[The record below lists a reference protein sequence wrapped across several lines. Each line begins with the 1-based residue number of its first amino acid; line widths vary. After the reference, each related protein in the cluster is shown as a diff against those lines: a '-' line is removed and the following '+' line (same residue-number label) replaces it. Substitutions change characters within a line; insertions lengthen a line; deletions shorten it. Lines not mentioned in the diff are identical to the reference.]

1 MDKKTKKQ
9 KEKIK
14 HRAINWK
21 LVSEFCRGTAG
32 HFILGTLGIVFAALS
47 AYCIPLITSFTID
60 YVLIGYAEEGYSGG
74 IAVAPWIER
83 LIDSIGGIPFLEQH
97 LYIMGIALIAATGV
111 NALSVYIRR
120 SQIAYGAETMSYNM
134 RNRLYSHLANVPYD
148 YYKHIS
154 SGDIIQRC
162 TSDVDTIRRFVTNQ
176 LLEIIRTIVM
186 IVAAAIIMFTLN
198 PKLAAFSVMIMPFLA
213 VASFVYFK
221 FVKDQF
227 TLSDEAE
234 GKLSAVIQENVSGMR
249 VVRAFG
255 QQRSEFENFT
265 EKNADFRKKN
275 DKLLM
280 MLAYYWG
287 CTDGFG
293 YLQIGI
299 SLVAGI
305 ILALRKEISVGEM
318 LVFSSYT
325 SMLVWHVRQLGR
337 TLADL
342 GKASVSLGRIDE
354 ILEVPPEQ
362 EPGKALTPE
371 IHGDIEFRHVNFG
384 YEDGQEVLKDITF
397 TAKRG
402 ETVAILGSTGSGK
415 SSLVRCCKGCTH
427 AAAVK
432 FLSTA

>member
-83 LIDSIGGIPFLEQH
+83 IIDSIGGIPFLEQH

-249 VVRAFG
+249 VVRAA
-255 QQRSEFENFT
+255 NL
-265 EKNADFRKKN
+265 K
-275 DKLLM
+275 
-280 MLAYYWG
+280 
-287 CTDGFG
+287 
-293 YLQIGI
+293 
-299 SLVAGI
+299 
-305 ILALRKEISVGEM
+305 
-318 LVFSSYT
+318 T
-325 SMLVWHVRQLGR
+325 SRRR
-337 TLADL
+337 TL
-342 GKASVSLGRIDE
+342 I
-354 ILEVPPEQ
+354 
-362 EPGKALTPE
+362 
-371 IHGDIEFRHVNFG
+371 F
-384 YEDGQEVLKDITF
+384 
-397 TAKRG
+397 AKR
-402 ETVAILGSTGSGK
+402 TIS
-415 SSLVRCCKGCTH
+415 
-427 AAAVK
+427 
-432 FLSTA
+432 FL

>member
-1 MDKKTKKQ
+1 MTVY
-9 KEKIK
+9 E
-14 HRAINWK
+14 AI
-21 LVSEFCRGTAG
+21 
-32 HFILGTLGIVFAALS
+32 AALVQ
-47 AYCIPLITSFTID
+47 YGID
-60 YVLIGYAEEGYSGG
+60 TGLTPEC
-74 IAVAPWIER
+74 ER
-83 LIDSIGGIPFLEQH
+83 I
-97 LYIMGIALIAATGV
+97 YT
-111 NALSVYIRR
+111 
-120 SQIAYGAETMSYNM
+120 
-134 RNRLYSHLANVPYD
+134 
-148 YYKHIS
+148 
-154 SGDIIQRC
+154 
-162 TSDVDTIRRFVTNQ
+162 TNQ

-293 YLQIGI
+293 YLQIGM

-305 ILALRKEISVGEM
+305 I
-318 LVFSSYT
+318 
-325 SMLVWHVRQLGR
+325 
-337 TLADL
+337 
-342 GKASVSLGRIDE
+342 
-354 ILEVPPEQ
+354 
-362 EPGKALTPE
+362 
-371 IHGDIEFRHVNFG
+371 
-384 YEDGQEVLKDITF
+384 
-397 TAKRG
+397 
-402 ETVAILGSTGSGK
+402 
-415 SSLVRCCKGCTH
+415 
-427 AAAVK
+427 
-432 FLSTA
+432 

>member
-120 SQIAYGAETMSYNM
+120 SQITYGAETMSYNM

-162 TSDVDTIRRFVTNQ
+162 TS
-176 LLEIIRTIVM
+176 
-186 IVAAAIIMFTLN
+186 
-198 PKLAAFSVMIMPFLA
+198 A
-213 VASFVYFK
+213 VSYAHRML
-221 FVKDQF
+221 
-227 TLSDEAE
+227 TP
-234 GKLSAVIQENVSGMR
+234 SAG
-249 VVRAFG
+249 
-255 QQRSEFENFT
+255 
-265 EKNADFRKKN
+265 
-275 DKLLM
+275 L
-280 MLAYYWG
+280 
-287 CTDGFG
+287 
-293 YLQIGI
+293 LQI
-299 SLVAGI
+299 SCLKSFAQ
-305 ILALRKEISVGEM
+305 
-318 LVFSSYT
+318 SS
-325 SMLVWHVRQLGR
+325 
-337 TLADL
+337 
-342 GKASVSLGRIDE
+342 
-354 ILEVPPEQ
+354 
-362 EPGKALTPE
+362 
-371 IHGDIEFRHVNFG
+371 
-384 YEDGQEVLKDITF
+384 
-397 TAKRG
+397 
-402 ETVAILGSTGSGK
+402 
-415 SSLVRCCKGCTH
+415 
-427 AAAVK
+427 
-432 FLSTA
+432 

>member
-325 SMLVWHVRQLGR
+325 SMLVWPVRQLGR

-354 ILEVPPEQ
+354 ILEVPSEK

-371 IHGDIEFRHVNFG
+371 IHGDIEFRHVDFG

-402 ETVAILGSTGSGK
+402 ETVAIH
-415 SSLVRCCKGCTH
+415 RFRQIQPC
-427 AAAVK
+427 AAAAKAVHMPQR
-432 FLSTA
+432 